1 MMRILKITA
10 KIIICILLIL
20 LVLYIII
27 NMSFSAIFGSEV
39 ISQKQALKIFENN
52 KENIKEIEIG
62 LENEEEIFIDVDK
75 KINKIGENNM
85 LEEIPNQQN
94 EKYDRIINLMNEAK
108 IISISKN
115 YSNIMM
121 LVGRAIGFGQYIVRI
136 NDEERL
142 NWGYHVTEKIHLEDN
157 WYYIETT

>member
-1 MMRILKITA
+1 MKILKITT
-10 KIIICILLIL
+10 KIIICILLVLLIIYIL
-20 LVLYIII
+20 I
-27 NMSFSAIFGSEV
+27 NMAFSAIFGSEV

-52 KENIKEIEIG
+52 KKNIKEIEIG

-75 KINKIGENNM
+75 KIKIIGENNM
-85 LEEIPNQQN
+85 FEEIPNQQY
-94 EKYDRIINLMNEAK
+94 EKYDNIINLMNEAK

-121 LVGRAIGFGQYIVRI
+121 LVGRAIRFGQYIVKI
-136 NDEERL
+136 NGEERL

>member
-1 MMRILKITA
+1 MKILKITT
-10 KIIICILLIL
+10 KIIICILLVLLIIYIL
-20 LVLYIII
+20 I
-27 NMSFSAIFGSEV
+27 NMAFSAIFGSEV

-52 KENIKEIEIG
+52 KKNIKEIEIG

-75 KINKIGENNM
+75 KIKIIGENNM
-85 LEEIPNQQN
+85 FEEIPNQQY
-94 EKYDRIINLMNEAK
+94 EKYDNIINLMNEAK

-121 LVGRAIGFGQYIVRI
+121 LVGRAIRFVQYIVKI

>member
-1 MMRILKITA
+1 MKILKITT
-10 KIIICILLIL
+10 KIIICILLVLLIIYIL
-20 LVLYIII
+20 I
-27 NMSFSAIFGSEV
+27 NMAFSAIFGSEV
-39 ISQKQALKIFENN
+39 ISQKQALKIFKNN
-52 KENIKEIEIG
+52 KKNIKEIEIG

-75 KINKIGENNM
+75 KIKIIGENNM
-85 LEEIPNQQN
+85 FEDIPNQQY
-94 EKYDRIINLMNEAK
+94 EKYDNIINLMNEAK

-121 LVGRAIGFGQYIVRI
+121 LVGRAIRFGQYIVKI

>member
-1 MMRILKITA
+1 M
-10 KIIICILLIL
+10 
-20 LVLYIII
+20 
-27 NMSFSAIFGSEV
+27 F
-39 ISQKQALKIFENN
+39 
-52 KENIKEIEIG
+52 
-62 LENEEEIFIDVDK
+62 
-75 KINKIGENNM
+75 
-85 LEEIPNQQN
+85 EEIPNQQY
-94 EKYDRIINLMNEAK
+94 EKYDNIINLMNEAK

-121 LVGRAIGFGQYIVRI
+121 LVGRAIRFGQYIVKI

>member
-1 MMRILKITA
+1 MKILKITT
-10 KIIICILLIL
+10 KIIICILLVLLIIYIL
-20 LVLYIII
+20 I
-27 NMSFSAIFGSEV
+27 NMAFSAIFGSEV

-52 KENIKEIEIG
+52 KKNIKEIEIG
-62 LENEEEIFIDVDK
+62 L
-75 KINKIGENNM
+75 GENNM
-85 LEEIPNQQN
+85 FEEIPNQQY
-94 EKYDRIINLMNEAK
+94 EKYDNIINLMNEAK

-121 LVGRAIGFGQYIVRI
+121 LVGRAIRFGQYIVKI